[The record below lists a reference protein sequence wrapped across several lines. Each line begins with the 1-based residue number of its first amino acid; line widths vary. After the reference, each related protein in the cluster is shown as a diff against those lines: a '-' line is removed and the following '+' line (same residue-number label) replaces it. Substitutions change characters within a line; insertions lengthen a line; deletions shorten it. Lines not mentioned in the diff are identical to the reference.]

1 MRTLYHLALSPFSRK
16 VRVVLREKNLDFE
29 LKVEK
34 VWERR
39 PEFLALNPAGT
50 VPVLIDEDGTTLA
63 ESGVICEYLEEVH
76 PGERNL
82 LGDKPAERAEVRRLV
97 AWFDQK
103 FSREVTDN
111 LLREKMMKKFLG
123 LGEPN
128 SSAIRAGYS
137 NIHYHLEYIG
147 WLTERR
153 KFLAGDRY
161 SLADVAAASHVSC
174 LDYIGD
180 VPWADHPRAKD
191 WYARI
196 KSRPAF
202 RPLLGDLIHG
212 APPPKHYADL
222 DF

>member
-1 MRTLYHLALSPFSRK
+1 MLTLYHLALSPFSRK
-16 VRVVLREKNLDFE
+16 VRVALREKNLDFQ

-39 PEFLALNPAGT
+39 PEFLAMNAAGT
-50 VPVLIDEDGTTLA
+50 VPVLVEEDGTVIA

-82 LGDKPAERAEVRRLV
+82 LGDKPVERIEVRRLV

-137 NIHYHLEYIG
+137 NIHYHLEYIA
-147 WLTERR
+147 WLIERR
-153 KFLAGDRY
+153 KFLAGDKY
-161 SLADVAAASHVSC
+161 SLADVAAASHLSC

-180 VPWADHPRAKD
+180 VPWAEHPRAKD

-202 RPLLGDLIHG
+202 RPLLGDLIPG